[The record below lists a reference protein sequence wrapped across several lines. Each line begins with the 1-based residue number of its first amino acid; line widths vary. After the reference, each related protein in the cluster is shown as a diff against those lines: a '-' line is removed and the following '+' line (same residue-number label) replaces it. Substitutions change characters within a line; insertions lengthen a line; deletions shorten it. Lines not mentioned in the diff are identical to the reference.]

1 MGLGRA
7 ECFLQAL
14 KRLNT
19 HETSRRTTQ
28 AQCRE
33 LGERD
38 VGFEEQSHVTGGEKF
53 VLRFCPK
60 MDHADIK
67 RAILDVSLKLGT
79 ELGEGGL
86 TMRAIARGL
95 GVSATAL
102 YQHYESKAA
111 ILRELRTKGM
121 EQLNAYLAP
130 AFDEP
135 DPVQQLRRNAE
146 LYLRFSREHPWMYHL
161 IYETAEDWGVDT
173 EAKRAAA
180 MASVERTFAALRLCD
195 QRGLLLENVELEAAP
210 LSIWAA
216 LHGMALLMSSGR
228 VSPQHSRYPSEEPD
242 VVIQRFVDYILRGI
256 LRV

>member
-1 MGLGRA
+1 
-7 ECFLQAL
+7 
-14 KRLNT
+14 
-19 HETSRRTTQ
+19 
-28 AQCRE
+28 
-33 LGERD
+33 
-38 VGFEEQSHVTGGEKF
+38 
-53 VLRFCPK
+53 

-79 ELGEGGL
+79 ELGEEGL
-86 TMRAIARGL
+86 TMRAIARGM

-111 ILRELRTKGM
+111 ILRELRTTGV

-135 DPVQQLRRNAE
+135 DPVAQLRRNAE
-146 LYLRFSREHPWMYHL
+146 LYLRFSREHPWMYTL
-161 IYETAEDWGVDT
+161 INETPEDWGVHNDDRRT
-173 EAKRAAA
+173 AAVN
-180 MASVERTFAALRLCD
+180 SVERTFEALRLCD
-195 QRGLLLENVELEAAP
+195 QRGLLLEGVKLEEAP

-228 VSPQHSRYPSEEPD
+228 VSPDHSRYPSQAPE
-242 VVIQRFVDYILRGI
+242 VVIERFADYILRGI

>member
-1 MGLGRA
+1 
-7 ECFLQAL
+7 
-14 KRLNT
+14 
-19 HETSRRTTQ
+19 
-28 AQCRE
+28 
-33 LGERD
+33 
-38 VGFEEQSHVTGGEKF
+38 
-53 VLRFCPK
+53 
-60 MDHADIK
+60 MDHANIK

-79 ELGEGGL
+79 ELGEEGL

-161 IYETAEDWGVDT
+161 INDTPEDWGAQTGDR
-173 EAKRAAA
+173 RAAA
-180 MASVERTFAALRLCD
+180 TGSVTRTFDALRLCE
-195 QRGLLLENVELEAAP
+195 QRGLLLENVELETAP

-228 VSPQHSRYPSEEPD
+228 VSPDHAQYPSQQPE
-242 VVIQRFVDYILRGI
+242 VVIERFVDYILRCF